1 MSRFIGG
8 TEYSVMI
15 AAGVVIVILRFLVN
29 LITVI

>member
-15 AAGVVIVILRFLVN
+15 TAGVVIIILRFLVN
-29 LITVI
+29 LISVI